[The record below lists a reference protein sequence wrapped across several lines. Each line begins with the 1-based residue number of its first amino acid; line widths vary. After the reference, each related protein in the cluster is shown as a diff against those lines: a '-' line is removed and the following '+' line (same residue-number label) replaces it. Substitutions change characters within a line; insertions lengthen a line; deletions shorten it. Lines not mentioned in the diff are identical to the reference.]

1 MTDYQYILVE
11 RDEKVGIVT
20 LNRPKELNALRT
32 DLVSELAT
40 ALDKVNIPPI
50 VKDDR
55 QRFTFLR
62 VLSLSSCNRAY
73 R

>member
-40 ALDKVNIPPI
+40 ALEEF
-50 VKDDR
+50 DR
-55 QRFTFLR
+55 DEEIGCMIITGAGDSFRSLR
-62 VLSLSSCNRAY
+62 ER
-73 R
+73 